1 MNTNEVKNNEIKE
14 EIIDAVS
21 KFIKENITAINK
33 QYNNVVDKS
42 SVDQLKF
49 KTSKIYKNIS
59 ISEYNEELTSVSVVI
74 LTANYFERE
83 VLNFNAYNDN
93 KVQIKRLSNKIKLF
107 CTKDFRVVDAY
118 ILKIDKYT
126 ILHLHAPET
135 GSNTPCGSADLVRY
149 INSNMYLQPTCIVS
163 FGVCYGIDWKKQ
175 NIGDTIIAEKIYP
188 WSVGIKLD
196 ENGWHIKHDGYIIDI
211 REHFSILY
219 SNINDI
225 ILGQTNKEK
234 NVPLRNAKL
243 GNMLT
248 GEAVL
253 SNEEIKVEAIQKAFG
268 FNILGGE
275 MEGYGLAKECIYYLN
290 TPCMIVKSIC
300 DWGAC
305 KNIEDDLCKHLNNG
319 KKGNYKDQLQAY
331 AAYCAYTVL
340 KKFFYENLFGTESLI
355 ENIKNFLIDNYHQNE
370 TIQEEKLKA
379 ILKKYFLKN
388 VQKRNSIHFEND
400 IVEPIIKKLV
410 IDDYFTKKKNEGITT
425 YTFR

>member
-1 MNTNEVKNNEIKE
+1 MSKKKVKNNEIKE
-14 EIIDAVS
+14 EVISSVSDFIIKNSA
-21 KFIKENITAINK
+21 EINK
-33 QYNNVVDKS
+33 QYYSVVDKS
-42 SVDQLKF
+42 SVEQLKF

-59 ISEYNEELTSVSVVI
+59 MSEYNEELTNVSVVI

-93 KVQIKRLSNKIKLF
+93 KFQIKRLSNKIKLF
-107 CTKDFRVVDAY
+107 CTKDFRLVDAY
-118 ILKIDKYT
+118 IFKINEYT

-163 FGVCYGIDWKKQ
+163 FGVCYGIDWKNQK
-175 NIGDTIIAEKIYP
+175 IGDTIIAEKIYP

-196 ENGWHIKHDGYIIDI
+196 EKGWHIKHDGYIIDI

-225 ILGQTNKEK
+225 ILGQTNVEK
-234 NVPLRNAKL
+234 NIPLKNAKL

-253 SNEEIKVEAIQKAFG
+253 SNEEIKEEAIQKAFG
-268 FNILGGE
+268 FNIIGGE
-275 MEGYGLAKECIYYLN
+275 MEGYGLAKECIYYSD
-290 TPCMIVKSIC
+290 TPCLIVKSIC
-300 DWGAC
+300 DWGAY
-305 KNIEDDLCKHLNNG
+305 KNIEEDLCELLNNG
-319 KKGNYKDQLQAY
+319 EKGNYKDKLQTY
-331 AAYCAYTVL
+331 SAYCAYTVL
-340 KKFFYENLFGTESLI
+340 KKFFYENLFDAENLI

-370 TIQEEKLKA
+370 TIQEDKLKVL
-379 ILKKYFLKN
+379 LKKYLSKSI
-388 VQKRNSIHFEND
+388 QKQNSLHLEND
-400 IVEPIIKKLV
+400 FIEQIIKNLV
-410 IDDYFTKKKNEGITT
+410 KNDFFAKEKDEGIIT